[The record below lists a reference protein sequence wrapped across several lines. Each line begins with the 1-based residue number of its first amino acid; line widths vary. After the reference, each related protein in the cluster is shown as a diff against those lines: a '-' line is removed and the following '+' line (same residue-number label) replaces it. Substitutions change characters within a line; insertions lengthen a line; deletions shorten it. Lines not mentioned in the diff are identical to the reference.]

1 MTELRERMI
10 RAMQLRNFSP
20 TTQKNYLQCIAGL
33 TRFHHRAPDRLSQQD
48 VEDYLLHLMVDR
60 GYRASSARTAVSA
73 LRFFYLGTLGRDPR
87 QFVLPTLR
95 PAHRLPEIL
104 SPEEIVRRTV
114 CGSVSTTRAPR

>member
-95 PAHRLPEIL
+95 RKRSTSGVLTHRDDLTPGEAI
-104 SPEEIVRRTV
+104 EV
-114 CGSVSTTRAPR
+114 GA